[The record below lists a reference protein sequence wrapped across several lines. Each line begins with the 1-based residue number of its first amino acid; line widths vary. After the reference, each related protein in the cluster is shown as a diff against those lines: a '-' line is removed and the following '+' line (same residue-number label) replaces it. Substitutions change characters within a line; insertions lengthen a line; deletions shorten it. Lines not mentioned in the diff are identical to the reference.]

1 MEQLQHRPK
10 LPGASLS
17 RFNRDTAPG
26 PPGQERLPVLYGETT
41 AGRKW
46 AQIHLPALL
55 HCGRSSETNPGLWM
69 EGGRNKR
76 KGDDGHSPSPLYQQ
90 SSSPP
95 VHMGVSMYMFIYTG

>member
-1 MEQLQHRPK
+1 
-10 LPGASLS
+10 
-17 RFNRDTAPG
+17 
-26 PPGQERLPVLYGETT
+26 
-41 AGRKW
+41 
-46 AQIHLPALL
+46 
-55 HCGRSSETNPGLWM
+55 M